1 MPPWS
6 VIRCWHPLWRRIEEL
21 EAGREVDKIYN
32 TEENIYTYENAADY
46 IDQRKY

>member
-1 MPPWS
+1 ME
-6 VIRCWHPLWRRIEEL
+6 CNPLLASTVEAVIEEL

-32 TEENIYTYENAADY
+32 TEGNIYTYENAADY